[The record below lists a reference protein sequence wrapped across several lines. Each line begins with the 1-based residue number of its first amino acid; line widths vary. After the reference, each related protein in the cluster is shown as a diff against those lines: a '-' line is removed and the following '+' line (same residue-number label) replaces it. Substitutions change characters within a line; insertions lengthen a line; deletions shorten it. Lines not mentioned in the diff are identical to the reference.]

1 MDSLITDKPPTKPVQ
16 LNTIPIRISKLTA
29 RHLRSIVTKCNKKS
43 HGRKVKADDVIQK
56 SLVLIEDS
64 HLDEIQKSTYSSQD
78 HLEIEFK
85 KYCQTNG
92 QITKDQFLAI
102 LLTNAIPQVSKTE
115 NKLQE

>member
-1 MDSLITDKPPTKPVQ
+1 MTDSPSVKPIVNS
-16 LNTIPIRISKLTA
+16 NTIPIRITKVTA
-29 RHLRSIVTKCNKKS
+29 RQLKAIVGKCNRKA
-43 HGRKVKADDVIQK
+43 HGKKVKIDAVIQK
-56 SLVLIEDS
+56 SLSLLQDA
-64 HLDEIQKSTYSSQD
+64 HLEEIKTATYSSQD

-102 LLTNAIPQVSKTE
+102 LLANAIPQVSKTG